1 MKYPYVHRTLSSIT
15 TPIAK
20 AGVILLLS
28 LVFSSCGWMGP
39 KSDVIVSV
47 RDQKMAVVREGILV
61 KTYPISTSKF
71 GLGDRRG
78 SGRTPLGSMKVARK
92 IGEGAPSGAVFK
104 SRQRTGEVIPPNA
117 PGRDPIVTRI
127 MWLQG
132 MEFVNR
138 NAFSRYIYIHGTPE
152 ECRIGHPASYGC
164 IRMKSKDII
173 DLYKRLQVGDE
184 VEVVR
189 HSLDRYKVEEKNGPK
204 QDKKG

>member
-1 MKYPYVHRTLSSIT
+1 MKYPYVHRTLSSIP
-15 TPIAK
+15 TPITK

-28 LVFSSCGWMGP
+28 LVFTSCGWMGP

-47 RDQKMAVVREGILV
+47 RDQKMALVREGILV

-71 GLGDRRG
+71 GLGDRSG

-127 MWLQG
+127 MWLKG

-152 ECRIGHPASYGC
+152 ERTIGHPASYGC

-189 HSLDRYKVEEKNGPK
+189 HSLDRYKVEEKEVPK
-204 QDKKG
+204 RDQKG

>member
-47 RDQKMAVVREGILV
+47 RDQKRAVGREGRWG

-152 ECRIGHPASYGC
+152 ERRIGHPASYGC

-189 HSLDRYKVEEKNGPK
+189 HSLDRYKVEEKHGSM